1 MEFKIRQPFFMLK
14 FNLSG
19 NPMKNLFLTNDSDSK
34 EEYKKIMNE
43 TVEAVAEAFTDSK
56 AYSGPTPQE
65 LQQLIHQDSILPQKG
80 LGWQTVL
87 NLTKEKILP
96 NLLRTSSTDYMPHLH
111 SPATL
116 ESIASEVIISTFNQS
131 MDSWDQAPVAT
142 EIEVEVINHLCKL
155 YGYKDGSD
163 GVFTSG
169 GSQSNQTAIIL
180 ARDWFI
186 SNILNY
192 DVKKHGLPE
201 NFRKLRMYTS
211 EISHFS
217 MEKSAHILG
226 LGYESCVKVPVNQN
240 KQMDFEALKALVEK
254 DIKDGNIPF
263 LVVATIGTTDFGSI
277 DPVEQISQLC
287 AEHNMWLH
295 ADAAYGSGV
304 ILSDKYSYKV
314 QNLHLCDSITVDFH
328 KMFLLPISCSA
339 VLIKDKN
346 DFDALTIH
354 ADYLNREEDEEDGY
368 TNLVDKSLQTTRRF
382 DALKVWMSFQ
392 ERGKDGWSQIITSSM
407 DNAQYLYSIIKNNPK
422 FKVVTVPEISSVVFR
437 YAGNQDDLANDETN
451 KKVRRILLHKHGI
464 VIGQTVAD
472 HRVCLKFTLLN
483 PLMTHEKLD
492 QLVELIQTLSEENL

>member
-1 MEFKIRQPFFMLK
+1 
-14 FNLSG
+14 
-19 NPMKNLFLTNDSDSK
+19 MKNLFLTNSEETK
-34 EEYKKIMNE
+34 TEYKQIMNQ
-43 TVEAVAEAFTDSK
+43 TVQAVADSFNAST

-65 LQQLIHQDSILPQKG
+65 LQALIKSKTILPEQG
-80 LGWQTVL
+80 LGWQKVL
-87 NLTKEKILP
+87 EMTKEKILP

-116 ESIASEVIISTFNQS
+116 ESIASEIIISTFNQS

-155 YGYKDGSD
+155 YGYDEKAD

-180 ARDWFI
+180 ARDWFC
-186 SNILNY
+186 NEILKF
-192 DVKKHGLPE
+192 DVKKYGLPQ
-201 NFRKLRMYTS
+201 NFQKLRMYTS

-226 LGYESCVKVPVNQN
+226 LGYQSVVKVPVDDKKRMDITIL
-240 KQMDFEALKALVEK
+240 KQLIQK
-254 DIKDGNIPF
+254 DIEEGNIPF
-263 LVVATIGTTDFGSI
+263 LAVATVGTTDFGSI
-277 DPVEQISQLC
+277 DSIKEISELC
-287 AEHNMWLH
+287 KKHNMWLH

-304 ILSDKYSYKV
+304 ILSEEYKHRLEGI
-314 QNLHLCDSITVDFH
+314 NLCNSITVDFH

-339 VLIKDKN
+339 VLVKDGST
-346 DFDALTIH
+346 FDALTIH

-392 ERGKDGWSQIITSSM
+392 IRGKDGWSKIITTSM
-407 DNAQYLYSIIKNNPK
+407 SNAQYFYQQLSNDKNFEVITK
-422 FKVVTVPEISSVVFR
+422 PEISSVVFR
-437 YAGNQDDLANDETN
+437 YISEKTENTDEIN
-451 KKVRRILLHKHGI
+451 KKVRRQLLHNHGV
-464 VIGQTVAD
+464 VIGQTVSNG
-472 HRVCLKFTLLN
+472 HVCLKFTLLN

-492 QLVELIQTLSEENL
+492 SLRQLICQLSKQAEEN

>member
-1 MEFKIRQPFFMLK
+1 
-14 FNLSG
+14 
-19 NPMKNLFLTNDSDSK
+19 MKNLFLTNSEETK
-34 EEYKKIMNE
+34 TEYKQIMNQ
-43 TVEAVAEAFTDSK
+43 TVQAVADSFNAST

-65 LQQLIHQDSILPQKG
+65 LQALIKSETILPEQG
-80 LGWQTVL
+80 LGWQKVL
-87 NLTKEKILP
+87 EMTKEKILP

-116 ESIASEVIISTFNQS
+116 ESIASEIIISTFNQS

-155 YGYKDGSD
+155 YGYDEKAD

-180 ARDWFI
+180 ARDWFC
-186 SNILNY
+186 NEILKF
-192 DVKKHGLPE
+192 DVKKYGLPQ
-201 NFRKLRMYTS
+201 NFQKLRMYTS

-226 LGYESCVKVPVNQN
+226 LGYQSVVKVPVDDKKRMDITIL
-240 KQMDFEALKALVEK
+240 KQLIQK
-254 DIKDGNIPF
+254 DIEEGNIPF
-263 LVVATIGTTDFGSI
+263 LAVATVGTTDFGSI
-277 DPVEQISQLC
+277 DSIKEISELC
-287 AEHNMWLH
+287 KKHNMWLH

-304 ILSDKYSYKV
+304 ILSEEYKHRLEGI
-314 QNLHLCDSITVDFH
+314 NLCNSITVDFH

-339 VLIKDKN
+339 VLVKDGST
-346 DFDALTIH
+346 FDALTIH

-392 ERGKDGWSQIITSSM
+392 IRGKDGWSKIITTSM
-407 DNAQYLYSIIKNNPK
+407 SNAQYFYQQLSNDKNFEVITK
-422 FKVVTVPEISSVVFR
+422 PEISSVVFR
-437 YAGNQDDLANDETN
+437 YISEKTPNTDEIN
-451 KKVRRILLHKHGI
+451 KKVRRQLLHNHGV
-464 VIGQTVAD
+464 VIGQTVSNG
-472 HRVCLKFTLLN
+472 HVCLKFTLLN

-492 QLVELIQTLSEENL
+492 SLRQLICQLSKQAEEN

>member
-1 MEFKIRQPFFMLK
+1 
-14 FNLSG
+14 
-19 NPMKNLFLTNDSDSK
+19 MKNLFLTNSEETKS
-34 EEYKKIMNE
+34 EYKEIMNQ
-43 TVEAVAEAFTDSK
+43 TVNAVADAFDSST

-65 LQQLIHQDSILPQKG
+65 LQALIKNETILPEQG
-80 LGWQTVL
+80 LGWQKVL
-87 NLTKEKILP
+87 EMTKEKILP

-116 ESIASEVIISTFNQS
+116 ESIASEIIISTFNQS

-155 YGYKDGSD
+155 YGYDEKAD

-180 ARDWFI
+180 ARDWFC
-186 SNILNY
+186 NEILKF
-192 DVKKHGLPE
+192 DVKKYGLPQ
-201 NFRKLRMYTS
+201 NFQKLRMYTS

-226 LGYESCVKVPVNQN
+226 LGYQSVVKVPVDDKKRMDITIL
-240 KQMDFEALKALVEK
+240 KQLIQK
-254 DIKDGNIPF
+254 DIEEGNIPF
-263 LVVATIGTTDFGSI
+263 LAVATVGTTDFGSI
-277 DPVEQISQLC
+277 DSIKEISELC
-287 AEHNMWLH
+287 KKHNMWLH

-304 ILSDKYSYKV
+304 ILSEEYKHRLDGI
-314 QNLHLCDSITVDFH
+314 NLCNSITVDFH

-339 VLIKDKN
+339 VLVKDGST
-346 DFDALTIH
+346 FDALTIH

-392 ERGKDGWSQIITSSM
+392 IRGKDGWSKIITTSM
-407 DNAQYLYSIIKNNPK
+407 SNAQYFYQQLSNDKNFEVITK
-422 FKVVTVPEISSVVFR
+422 PEISSVVFR
-437 YAGNQDDLANDETN
+437 YISEKTENTDEIN
-451 KKVRRILLHKHGI
+451 KKVRRQLLHNHGV
-464 VIGQTVAD
+464 VIGQTVSNG
-472 HRVCLKFTLLN
+472 HVCLKFTLLN

-492 QLVELIQTLSEENL
+492 SLRQLICQLSKQAEEN

>member
-1 MEFKIRQPFFMLK
+1 
-14 FNLSG
+14 
-19 NPMKNLFLTNDSDSK
+19 MKNLFLTNSEETK
-34 EEYKKIMNE
+34 TEYKQIMNQ
-43 TVEAVAEAFTDSK
+43 TVQAVADSFNAST

-65 LQQLIHQDSILPQKG
+65 LQALIKSETILPEQG
-80 LGWQTVL
+80 LGWQKVL
-87 NLTKEKILP
+87 EMTKEKILP

-116 ESIASEVIISTFNQS
+116 ESIASEIIISTFNQS

-155 YGYKDGSD
+155 YAYDEKAD

-180 ARDWFI
+180 ARDWFC
-186 SNILNY
+186 NEILKF
-192 DVKKHGLPE
+192 DVKKYGLPQ
-201 NFRKLRMYTS
+201 NFQKLRMYTS

-226 LGYESCVKVPVNQN
+226 LGYQSVVKVPVDDKKRMDITIL
-240 KQMDFEALKALVEK
+240 KQLIQK
-254 DIKDGNIPF
+254 DIEEGNIPF
-263 LVVATIGTTDFGSI
+263 LAVATVGTTDFGSI
-277 DPVEQISQLC
+277 DSIKEISELC
-287 AEHNMWLH
+287 KKHNMWLH

-304 ILSDKYSYKV
+304 ILSEEYKHRLDGI
-314 QNLHLCDSITVDFH
+314 NLCNSITVDFH

-339 VLIKDKN
+339 VLVKDGST
-346 DFDALTIH
+346 FDALTIH

-392 ERGKDGWSQIITSSM
+392 IRGKDGWSKIITTSM
-407 DNAQYLYSIIKNNPK
+407 SNAQYFYQQLSNDKNFEVITK
-422 FKVVTVPEISSVVFR
+422 PEISSVVFR
-437 YAGNQDDLANDETN
+437 YISEKTENTDEIN
-451 KKVRRILLHKHGI
+451 KKVRRLLLHNHGV
-464 VIGQTVAD
+464 VIGQTVSNG
-472 HRVCLKFTLLN
+472 HVCLKFTLLN

-492 QLVELIQTLSEENL
+492 SLRQLICQLSKQAEEN

>member
-1 MEFKIRQPFFMLK
+1 
-14 FNLSG
+14 
-19 NPMKNLFLTNDSDSK
+19 MKNLFLTNSEETK
-34 EEYKKIMNE
+34 TEYKQIMNQ
-43 TVEAVAEAFTDSK
+43 TVQAVADSFNAST

-65 LQQLIHQDSILPQKG
+65 LQALIKSKTILPEQG
-80 LGWQTVL
+80 LGWQKVL
-87 NLTKEKILP
+87 EMTKEKILP

-116 ESIASEVIISTFNQS
+116 ESIASEIIISTFNQS

-155 YGYKDGSD
+155 YGYDEKAD

-180 ARDWFI
+180 ARDWFC
-186 SNILNY
+186 NEILKF
-192 DVKKHGLPE
+192 DVKKYGLPQ
-201 NFRKLRMYTS
+201 NFQKLRMYTS

-226 LGYESCVKVPVNQN
+226 LGYQSVVKVPVDDKKRMDITIL
-240 KQMDFEALKALVEK
+240 KQLIQK
-254 DIKDGNIPF
+254 DIEEGNIPF
-263 LVVATIGTTDFGSI
+263 LAVATVGTTDFGSI
-277 DPVEQISQLC
+277 DSIKEISELC
-287 AEHNMWLH
+287 KKHNMWLH

-304 ILSDKYSYKV
+304 ILSEEYKHRLEGI
-314 QNLHLCDSITVDFH
+314 NLCNSITVDFH

-339 VLIKDKN
+339 VLVKDGST
-346 DFDALTIH
+346 FDALTIH

-392 ERGKDGWSQIITSSM
+392 IRGKDGWSKIITTSM
-407 DNAQYLYSIIKNNPK
+407 SNAQYFYQQLSNDKNFEVITK
-422 FKVVTVPEISSVVFR
+422 PEISSVVFR
-437 YAGNQDDLANDETN
+437 YISEKTPNTDEIN
-451 KKVRRILLHKHGI
+451 KKVRRQLLHNHGV
-464 VIGQTVAD
+464 VIGQTVSNG
-472 HRVCLKFTLLN
+472 HVCLKFTLLN

-492 QLVELIQTLSEENL
+492 SLRQLICQLSKQAEEN